1 MDKRVAVAVMIRTD
15 TRGEIT
21 PLAIE
26 WPDGRTF
33 KIAHVENRGRVTDQ
47 ATGEI
52 GWRYD
57 VVLTL
62 STRDETRQLY
72 RFGPIWYVYKRSIF

>member
-1 MDKRVAVAVMIRTD
+1 MDKRVPVAVQIRTD
-15 TRGEIT
+15 TSGEIT

-33 KIAHVENRGRVTDQ
+33 EIARVENRGRVTDR
-47 ATGEI
+47 ATGEV

-57 VVLTL
+57 VVLSL

>member
-1 MDKRVAVAVMIRTD
+1 MDKRVAVAVRLRTD
-15 TRGEIT
+15 ANGETT

-26 WPDGRTF
+26 WPDGRVF
-33 KIAHVENRGRVTDQ
+33 QIARVENRGRVTDR

-57 VVLTL
+57 VELSL

-72 RFGPIWYVYKRSIF
+72 RFGPVWYVYKRSIF

>member
-33 KIAHVENRGRVTDQ
+33 NIARVENRKRVTDR
-47 ATGEI
+47 ATGEV

-57 VVLTL
+57 VVLSL

-72 RFGPIWYVYKRSIF
+72 KFGPVWYVFKRSIF

>member
-26 WPDGRTF
+26 WPDGRMF
-33 KIAHVENRGRVTDQ
+33 RIARVENRKRVADR
-47 ATGEI
+47 ATGEV

-57 VVLTL
+57 VILSL

-72 RFGPIWYVYKRSIF
+72 KFGPVWYVFKRSIF

>member
-1 MDKRVAVAVMIRTD
+1 MDKRVPVAVQIRTD
-15 TRGEIT
+15 TSGEIT

-26 WPDGRTF
+26 WTDGRTF
-33 KIAHVENRGRVTDQ
+33 KIARVENRGRVTDR
-47 ATGEI
+47 ATGEV

-57 VVLTL
+57 VVLSL